1 MAKLQFNHLN
11 SEKPQIWTNEQVA
24 FGIVSSVSEF
34 INAAVNLTV
43 SGLED
48 EIELSD

>member
-1 MAKLQFNHLN
+1 MAKLQINHFNSGKTANLD
-11 SEKPQIWTNEQVA
+11 KLTA

-34 INAAVNLTV
+34 IDAAVNLTV

-48 EIELSD
+48 EIELL